1 MMNDVEAI
9 KIIIMDAFY
18 EYKAPFEYT
27 KQEFDLIK
35 QIDYSNSI
43 EKLEKLINSKEY
55 VKIREVIVQDSFY
68 SNLKNNG
75 YLPVQINFVERI
87 KNSTE

>member
-68 SNLKNNG
+68 SN
-75 YLPVQINFVERI
+75 YHPVH
-87 KNSTE
+87 KT